1 MIACDAT
8 GLEDLP
14 RNLKIAEFAAEVRRT
29 DRTVRRWIASG
40 LVKTVRPCGGLP
52 LIPRS
57 ELQRILTEG
66 AS

>member
-1 MIACDAT
+1 MTPCAP
-8 GLEDLP
+8 GELEGLP

-40 LVKTVRPCGGLP
+40 LVKAVRPCGGLP